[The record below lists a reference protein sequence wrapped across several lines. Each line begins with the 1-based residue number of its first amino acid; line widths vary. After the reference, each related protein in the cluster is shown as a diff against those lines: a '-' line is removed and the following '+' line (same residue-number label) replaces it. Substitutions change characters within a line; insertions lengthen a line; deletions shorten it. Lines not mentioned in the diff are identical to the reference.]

1 METILLT
8 IFISIFTLIIW
19 ATQTNKDIEFAIIQ
33 GFMLGALYDVEEV
46 DDEKWH
52 TIQIL
57 LGVLSINIKW
67 ESEIM

>member
-8 IFISIFTLIIW
+8 FFISIFTLIMW
-19 ATQTNKDIEFAIIQ
+19 ATQTGKGIEFAIIQ

-52 TIQIL
+52 TIQVL

-67 ESEIM
+67 ETY

>member
-8 IFISIFTLIIW
+8 FFISIFTLIMW
-19 ATQTNKDIEFAIIQ
+19 ATQTGKDIEFAIIQ

-57 LGVLSINIKW
+57 LVVLSINIKW
-67 ESEIM
+67 ETY

>member
-1 METILLT
+1 M
-8 IFISIFTLIIW
+8 W
-19 ATQTNKDIEFAIIQ
+19 ATQTIKDIEFAIIQ

-52 TIQIL
+52 TIQVL

-67 ESEIM
+67 ETY

>member
-1 METILLT
+1 M
-8 IFISIFTLIIW
+8 W
-19 ATQTNKDIEFAIIQ
+19 ATQTGKGIEFAIIQ

-52 TIQIL
+52 TIQVL

-67 ESEIM
+67 ETY

>member
-8 IFISIFTLIIW
+8 FFISIFTLIMW
-19 ATQTNKDIEFAIIQ
+19 ATQTSKGIEFAIIQ

-52 TIQIL
+52 TIQVL

-67 ESEIM
+67 ETY

>member
-1 METILLT
+1 M
-8 IFISIFTLIIW
+8 W
-19 ATQTNKDIEFAIIQ
+19 ATQTGKDIEFAIIQ

-57 LGVLSINIKW
+57 LVVLSINIKW
-67 ESEIM
+67 ETY